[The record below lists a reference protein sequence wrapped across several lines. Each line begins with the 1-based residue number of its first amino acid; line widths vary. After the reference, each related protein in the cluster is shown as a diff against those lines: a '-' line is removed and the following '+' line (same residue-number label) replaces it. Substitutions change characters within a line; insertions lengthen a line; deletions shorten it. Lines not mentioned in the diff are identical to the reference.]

1 MFNGI
6 IKNTGIIKKIHKK
19 KNNCVLVVLSKLK
32 FFRTEIGSS
41 ISCSGACL
49 TLEDISNNLITF
61 YVSKETLKRTTFKSL
76 KKGDI
81 INLEKSLQ
89 YGQRV
94 SGHFVQGHIDT
105 TASISKIVT
114 IGKSWLI
121 SFSLPKQYKKFL
133 VQKGSITINGVSLTI
148 SKILKKG
155 FQIAVIPKT
164 LELTNLIYLNEE
176 DIVNVELDILSKYIK
191 NFIKK

>member
-19 KNNCVLVVLSKLK
+19 NNNCVLVVLSKLK

-76 KKGDI
+76 KKG
-81 INLEKSLQ
+81 
-89 YGQRV
+89 V
-94 SGHFVQGHIDT
+94 F
-105 TASISKIVT
+105 
-114 IGKSWLI
+114 
-121 SFSLPKQYKKFL
+121 
-133 VQKGSITINGVSLTI
+133 
-148 SKILKKG
+148 
-155 FQIAVIPKT
+155 
-164 LELTNLIYLNEE
+164 LELT
-176 DIVNVELDILSKYIK
+176 
-191 NFIKK
+191 FC

>member
-1 MFNGI
+1 M
-6 IKNTGIIKKIHKK
+6 
-19 KNNCVLVVLSKLK
+19 
-32 FFRTEIGSS
+32 
-41 ISCSGACL
+41 
-49 TLEDISNNLITF
+49 
-61 YVSKETLKRTTFKSL
+61 
-76 KKGDI
+76 
-81 INLEKSLQ
+81 
-89 YGQRV
+89 
-94 SGHFVQGHIDT
+94 QGHIDT

-164 LELTNLIYLNEE
+164 LKLTNLIYLKKKQWTH
-176 DIVNVELDILSKYIK
+176 LQALS
-191 NFIKK
+191 